1 MAGLRYARACVA
13 AGLGGAQ
20 VRRMATHRGNRQSD
34 RNLDASGSSARDQ
47 RRRVRLAVRKPPDA
61 RDRQACHRIPGGHSL
76 SRARLFRPDGHG
88 ILVPGLLRLR
98 LAAQCPGG
106 WRRPFHRRHPCHL
119 YRLRRSA
126 GRRPAQLCG
135 SFGGPRSRALAD
147 HPPGD
152 VTSRGTRYRG
162 EHCAWSWPRIW
173 RNHDRSHGFWQRRYS
188 LCQSGRIGAH
198 AIGNHRRRIGRGRL
212 RWPALH
218 GSVCPG
224 RAALHCHVRHQFR
237 GRSDHLAHEASH
249 GSVLV
254 STSLKPRRWPRLGD
268 VLLWLT
274 TGAATVIVL
283 ILLVIIVGDVVRN
296 GARGL
301 TLTFLTQAPKDGM
314 TAGGIFPAIFG
325 TVALVLLMTLAALPA
340 GVATAIYLHEYARP
354 DALGTR
360 IVRVAVNNLAG
371 VPSIVFGLFGLGF
384 FVQFLGG
391 GIDKVFYGGAK
402 VFGQPALLWAAL
414 TMAVLT
420 LPVVIVATEE
430 ALSNVSGDVRLASA
444 ALGATQFQ
452 TITRVVLPQAV
463 PGILTGA
470 ILAVSRGAGEVAPIL
485 FTGAAYFLPK
495 LPHSLHDQ
503 FMQLGYHVYVL
514 ATQSPDVDA
523 TRPLLYSTVLVLLIL
538 TFALN
543 ASAIVVRSRM

>member
-1 MAGLRYARACVA
+1 M
-13 AGLGGAQ
+13 
-20 VRRMATHRGNRQSD
+20 
-34 RNLDASGSSARDQ
+34 
-47 RRRVRLAVRKPPDA
+47 
-61 RDRQACHRIPGGHSL
+61 
-76 SRARLFRPDGHG
+76 
-88 ILVPGLLRLR
+88 
-98 LAAQCPGG
+98 
-106 WRRPFHRRHPCHL
+106 
-119 YRLRRSA
+119 
-126 GRRPAQLCG
+126 
-135 SFGGPRSRALAD
+135 
-147 HPPGD
+147 
-152 VTSRGTRYRG
+152 
-162 EHCAWSWPRIW
+162 
-173 RNHDRSHGFWQRRYS
+173 
-188 LCQSGRIGAH
+188 
-198 AIGNHRRRIGRGRL
+198 
-212 RWPALH
+212 
-218 GSVCPG
+218 
-224 RAALHCHVRHQFR
+224 
-237 GRSDHLAHEASH
+237 
-249 GSVLV
+249 

-523 TRPLLYSTVLVLLIL
+523 TKPLLYSTVLVLLLL

-543 ASAIVVRSRM
+543 ASAIVVRSRMRQRFSKSHG